1 MLTAGALSLL
11 ASRWLFAAA
20 PLPAASSRWCSLPA
34 GCLPCRSLL
43 PCPLST
49 VFCGAPRPAAS
60 LPLRRPCQQ
69 LFPMA
74 LCHSAAILFAMALPA
89 SSSAA
94 ALRLAAVPRRP
105 AQQKL
110 RHGALASNKPHP
122 AEKSTPVWLPI
133 WCTWAGFANSQLRC
147 ATFQSTYSY
156 KCTSSLLPPWS
167 RCSDRRKSIGPSAPI
182 ANATSVSPPN
192 EAVAWPVAQ
201 VSDR

>member
-74 LCHSAAILFAMALPA
+74 LCIRHKELHNIAHPAAFYRGTIAAIFCRDAT
-89 SSSAA
+89 AA
-94 ALRLAAVPRRP
+94 AGAPAQFHHILSAFGILQSKDYTSALNNAIGEGSGGELSPGKSLYCNCISLRDGTALYCRLAVEP
-105 AQQKL
+105 
-110 RHGALASNKPHP
+110 
-122 AEKSTPVWLPI
+122 
-133 WCTWAGFANSQLRC
+133 
-147 ATFQSTYSY
+147 
-156 KCTSSLLPPWS
+156 
-167 RCSDRRKSIGPSAPI
+167 
-182 ANATSVSPPN
+182 
-192 EAVAWPVAQ
+192 
-201 VSDR
+201 

>member
-1 MLTAGALSLL
+1 MPCGIFASGSQALQFSHIGAWPAK
-11 ASRWLFAAA
+11 ASRWLSATVS
-20 PLPAASSRWCSLPA
+20 LASNIFLI
-34 GCLPCRSLL
+34 
-43 PCPLST
+43 
-49 VFCGAPRPAAS
+49 
-60 LPLRRPCQQ
+60 
-69 LFPMA
+69 A

-105 AQQKL
+105 GQQKL
-110 RHGALASNKPHP
+110 RHGAPASNKPHP
-122 AEKSTPVWLPI
+122 AEKGTPVWQPI